1 MSDPAEKYDE
11 HYTYADYLKWETAAR
26 YELMDGQA
34 YMMAS
39 PSADHQRISG
49 ELF

>member
-1 MSDPAEKYDE
+1 MSDPVEKYDE
-11 HYTYADYLKWETAAR
+11 YYTYADYLKWETAAQ

-49 ELF
+49 ALF